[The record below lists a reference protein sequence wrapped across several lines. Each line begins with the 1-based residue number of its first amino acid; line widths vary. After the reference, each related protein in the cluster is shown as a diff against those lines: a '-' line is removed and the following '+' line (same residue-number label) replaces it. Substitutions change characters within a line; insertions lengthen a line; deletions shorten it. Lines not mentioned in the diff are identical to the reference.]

1 MKPYY
6 FVEIDM
12 RNDFAD
18 DPRSN
23 LPVPGT
29 YAIVGKMRALEEAA
43 TRIIEVFDHHDVDDV
58 VSLDEFECY
67 PPHCVPGSWGHQR
80 IGGLFVPPPGE
91 EGRLVRI
98 PKNNVEVWP
107 GMANYKGDDSDN
119 ALNLALQGTE
129 TIVVGGVV
137 TQICIDRFVQGAV
150 ARGLT
155 KKIIVVRDCIAGLET
170 DDLPPEDLVI
180 ESWKEAG
187 VQIMNFGEF
196 LGWANFPYPLGL

>member
-12 RNDFAD
+12 RNDFTD
-18 DPRSN
+18 DPRAN

-29 YAIVGKMRALEEAA
+29 YAIVGKMRVLEEAA
-43 TRIIEVFDHHDVDDV
+43 VKVIEVFDHHDVDDV

-67 PPHCVPGSWGHQR
+67 PPHCVPDSWGHQR
-80 IGGLFVPPPGE
+80 ICGLFVPSKQE
-91 EGRLVRI
+91 AEKLVKI
-98 PKNNVEVWP
+98 PKNNIDVWP
-107 GMANYKGDDSDN
+107 GMAKYKGANADDSLEETLRG
-119 ALNLALQGTE
+119 AE

-155 KKIIVVRDCIAGLET
+155 ENLIVVKDCIAGLET

-180 ESWKEAG
+180 GSWKEEG
-187 VQIMNFGEF
+187 VRVMNFGEF
-196 LGWANFPYPLGL
+196 LGWAEFPFPLVL

>member
-29 YAIVGKMRALEEAA
+29 YAMVGKMRVREEAA
-43 TRIIEVFDHHDVDDV
+43 VKVIEVFDHHDVDDF
-58 VSLDEFECY
+58 VSLDEFEQY
-67 PPHCVPGSWGHQR
+67 PPHCVPDSWGHQR
-80 IGGLFVPPPGE
+80 IGGLFIPSLGE

-107 GMANYKGDDSDN
+107 GMANYKGDDADD
-119 ALNLALQGTE
+119 ALDQSLQGAE

-137 TQICIDRFVQGAV
+137 TQICVDWFVKGAIV
-150 ARGLT
+150 GGLT
-155 KKIIVVRDCIAGLET
+155 EKLIIVRDCIAGLPGG
-170 DDLPPEDLVI
+170 DLPPEDVVI
-180 ESWKEAG
+180 SSWKEAG
-187 VQIMNFGEF
+187 VRVMSFEEF
-196 LGWANFPYPLGL
+196 LGWANVPYPLGL